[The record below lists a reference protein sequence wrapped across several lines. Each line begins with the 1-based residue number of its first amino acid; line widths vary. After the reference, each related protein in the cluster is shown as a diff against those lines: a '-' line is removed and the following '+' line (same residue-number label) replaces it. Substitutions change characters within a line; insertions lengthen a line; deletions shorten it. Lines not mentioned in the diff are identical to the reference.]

1 MANAFDR
8 LAGRMD
14 AVTLA
19 RMGKPVTINDREY
32 IGVESHFI
40 PELGPVSGDGLSVV
54 IFSADYRPK
63 RNDQVVMAGQTYIVT
78 RHQLF
83 NGKPQIWL
91 E

>member
-14 AVTLA
+14 EVTVL
-19 RMGKPVTINDREY
+19 RMGIKVTVNGNDLDA
-32 IGVESHFI
+32 VESHFI
-40 PELGPVSGDGLSVV
+40 PELGPVSGDGISVV
-54 IFSADYRPK
+54 IFSSDYRPK
-63 RNDQVVMAGQTYIVT
+63 RNDQVVMAGKTYIVT
-78 RHQLF
+78 RHQLY